1 MFQRNREPY
10 TPSEK
15 TPLPSRRLSI
25 ENCPDKSVNREDKS
39 GVKSP
44 LLLPRSRR
52 LSLEGPK
59 SIKKDGLQY
68 EPVSM
73 QKYRPMQDVEA
84 VSKLNGQFS
93 SGNSKSELHAKTPR
107 SPTSISYQTRLIKL
121 NDGMQVHPIKLP
133 QTPEPP
139 VRDGNDVHASK
150 VMGSTNGKGSQIR
163 RSLRTIGKLINGPDK
178 RCVLTVNL
186 YEKFSIRS
194 QLYIDLNLWR
204 SLILLVSYFSF
215 LKVFMKIIHM

>member
-1 MFQRNREPY
+1 LATKETQRMFQRNREQY
-10 TPSEK
+10 

-25 ENCPDKSVNREDKS
+25 ENCSAVKTDKCVSCEDRS
-39 GVKSP
+39 GAKSP

-59 SIKKDGLQY
+59 AIKKDGLQY

-73 QKYRPMQDVEA
+73 QKYRSMQDEEA

-93 SGNSKSELHAKTPR
+93 SGNSRSELHPKTPR
-107 SPTSISYQTRLIKL
+107 SPISISYQKRLIKL

-139 VRDGNDVHASK
+139 VRDVHASK

-163 RSLRTIGKLINGPDK
+163 RSLRTIGKLINGGPDK
-178 RCVLTVNL
+178 RCVLTVYL
-186 YEKFSIRS
+186 YCLNKL
-194 QLYIDLNLWR
+194 LYKL
-204 SLILLVSYFSF
+204 LIYLSF
-215 LKVFMKIIHM
+215 RRK